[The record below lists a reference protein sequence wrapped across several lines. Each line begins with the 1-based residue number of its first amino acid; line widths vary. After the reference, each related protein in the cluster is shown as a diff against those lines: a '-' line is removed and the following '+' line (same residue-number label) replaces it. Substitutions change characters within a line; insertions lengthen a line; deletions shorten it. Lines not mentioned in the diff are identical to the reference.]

1 MHTELPWYTRGDRED
16 HVLCVSLPQ
25 TYTSSRAIKWV
36 EMENKQTEMWQVDWS
51 LSGFFP
57 CISPWWHVWVNF
69 SRALILFQQLW
80 ALGTNKSPS
89 PRLLLKVTPLETAQG
104 ESRDPVSAQSQS
116 HVIIILFKEKLKSLF
131 SSSKPTR
138 CLIKTQPWEKLNHY
152 RLRNLT
158 FPTWLL

>member
-1 MHTELPWYTRGDRED
+1 MHTELPQYTRGGRED

-25 TYTSSRAIKWV
+25 THTSSRTIKWV

-57 CISPWWHVWVNF
+57 CTSPWWHVRVNF
-69 SRALILFQQLW
+69 SRALILFQQSW
-80 ALGTNKSPS
+80 ALGKNKSPS

-104 ESRDPVSAQSQS
+104 ERRDPVSAQSRS

-138 CLIKTQPWEKLNHY
+138 CLIKTAPWEKRNHY
-152 RLRNLT
+152 ILRNPS
-158 FPTWLL
+158 FPTRLL